1 MTRAADDPALVL
13 LRDAD
18 GETWKEIRKGLPDG
32 GRSIVV
38 QIESPG
44 LRASSWAVVLL
55 WTKLV
60 LTRVGTKGAAWALFS
75 PADRVQFWLPGDLDV
90 EAGWPLEVEVSE
102 P

>member
-1 MTRAADDPALVL
+1 MTRVSAEPALVL
-13 LRDAD
+13 LHD
-18 GETWKEIRKGLPDG
+18 GGSDSWREIRKNLPDG

-55 WTKLV
+55 HTKLV
-60 LTRVGTKGAAWALFS
+60 VTRVGTKGAAWAAFDS
-75 PADRVQFWLPGDLDV
+75 ADRVQFWLPGDLDV